1 MIIPYQ
7 ILIAS
12 ILTLILL
19 LNKLLLLNKDIDY
32 TMSAHGR
39 AIMSVLCGVASFYW
53 AESLFYFP
61 HSWYALSLSISVC
74 ASAFVIYMFTHKV
87 KKEEHKTES
96 ISLFER
102 KGHVTYYDNSNFLFY
117 GVFDDGGKENVI
129 FKSNIDYKIGDT
141 FSIDRY
147 DGEFL
152 WSD

>member
-32 TMSAHGR
+32 TMSAPGR
-39 AIMSVLCGVASFYW
+39 VIMSVLCGVASFYW

-87 KKEEHKTES
+87 GKKNTEYE
-96 ISLFER
+96 LPYGK
-102 KGHVTYYDNSNFLFY
+102 KGHVEYYDDEKQIYIGRLI
-117 GVFDDGGKENVI
+117 ENNEMVL
-129 FKSNIDYKIGDT
+129 FKSNIEYKIGDT

-152 WSD
+152 WSN